1 MIYTHQERPVRDPK
15 SVNLAQF
22 TGTEKYYRYAFGLYL
37 TDGAKAFAE
46 KFGAFWLL
54 DIIGS
59 YQPRVKDNFQVWYIA
74 AIDNKGEVTCEN
86 GSGRKILS
94 KNIEYTDFPN
104 TDVKGS
110 EANKYNTL
118 WLVNDG
124 LHLVVMLPSEY

>member
-1 MIYTHQERPVRDPK
+1 MNSKQETSVFDPK

-22 TGTEKYYRYAFGLYL
+22 TGTERYYRYAFGLYL

-59 YQPRVKDNFQVWYIA
+59 YQPKVKDTFQVWYIA

-86 GSGRKILS
+86 GNGKKILS
-94 KNIEYTDFPN
+94 QNIEYTDFPN

-110 EANKYNTL
+110 EASKYNTL